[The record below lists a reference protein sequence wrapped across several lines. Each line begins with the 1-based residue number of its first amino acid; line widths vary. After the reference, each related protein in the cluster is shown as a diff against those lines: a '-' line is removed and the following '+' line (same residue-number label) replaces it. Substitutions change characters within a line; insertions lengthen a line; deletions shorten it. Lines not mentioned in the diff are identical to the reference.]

1 MPGIPEV
8 LRSNGALPLKNRE
21 FPPSMCAAR
30 RARSLLDRGV
40 MPASV
45 QHERANIYR
54 LEVRGLLSKAEME
67 ECERSLEEQ
76 LAHERAVR
84 LLVVL
89 DRFEGWEPNAAWND
103 LRFYVSH
110 GDAIERIAI
119 VGEQRWHDL
128 AMMFASA
135 DLRKAPVAFFH
146 DQAAAEAR
154 AWLSQDG

>member
-1 MPGIPEV
+1 
-8 LRSNGALPLKNRE
+8 
-21 FPPSMCAAR
+21 
-30 RARSLLDRGV
+30 

-54 LEVRGLLSKAEME
+54 LEVRGLLKKAEME

-76 LAHERAVR
+76 FANERAVR

-89 DRFEGWEPNAAWND
+89 DRFEGWEPNASWND
-103 LRFYVSH
+103 LRFYASR
-110 GDAIERIAI
+110 GDDIERIAI
-119 VGEQRWHDL
+119 VGEERWREL

-135 DLRKAPVAFFH
+135 DLRKAPVEFF
-146 DQAAAEAR
+146 DNRAAAEAR